1 LRPCAGPRPTE
12 THVARLT
19 QMNWP
24 AVLVDSQ
31 MPRERRSSLYPDL
44 PTMDE
49 AGVKGFILTDSS
61 KRRSVSGEAPR
72 TKKCARGLRNRPT
85 ALTETGRRPVTG
97 RPHPHAAGRVAD
109 RKALKR
115 AFCSSLSPL

>member
-1 LRPCAGPRPTE
+1 
-12 THVARLT
+12 
-19 QMNWP
+19 M
-24 AVLVDSQ
+24 LVDSQ
-31 MPRERRSSLYPDL
+31 MPRERRSSLYQDVQS
-44 PTMDE
+44 MDE
-49 AGVKGFILTDSS
+49 DGVKGCILTDSS
-61 KRRSVSGEAPR
+61 KRRYVSGEAPR
-72 TKKCARGLRNRPT
+72 SKKCERGLRNRPT